1 MNGGTTG
8 RATGWMTGKTIGIG
22 TVRGIARVNGAMMKV
37 PIWCVWSRR
46 LEPKFE
52 SAEQ

>member
-1 MNGGTTG
+1 MVGTI
-8 RATGWMTGKTIGIG
+8 RREIGWKIDKMTGIG